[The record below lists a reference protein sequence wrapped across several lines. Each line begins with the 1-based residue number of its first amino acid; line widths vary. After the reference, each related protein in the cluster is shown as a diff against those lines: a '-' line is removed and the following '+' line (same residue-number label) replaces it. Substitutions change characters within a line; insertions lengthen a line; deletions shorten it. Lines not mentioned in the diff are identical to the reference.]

1 MTYSLRIE
9 RFHSADPVFHA
20 DVHRLCRVGDT
31 PLRLW
36 VERFLFSM
44 RHGADLSEN
53 TIRHY
58 GHDLELFL
66 RYLNRYH
73 PSVTTPQKVT
83 ASIVRRYLKHT
94 VGVRGNS
101 PASNRRRL
109 ASLKKFF
116 RHLRQRGV
124 VDADP
129 TARVQMEKFV
139 RRPPTRLTLNEA
151 ARILEASKTTSFP
164 HRDHAIFQLFLTC
177 GCTLSEL
184 IALDLDDYDRE
195 EGTITL
201 VGRRGQ
207 RRTVLLSNSCQNAL
221 DEYLEHRAKA
231 PADRA
236 LFLNRQGMRL
246 TKGAIY
252 HAFRYILRR
261 ARIDRPG
268 VTIHSLRHTC
278 FALLWEA
285 GLSLI
290 VLHQIA
296 GHGSIATT
304 RAYIRTG
311 RRSGRPA
318 SKPMPTRML
327 FPLDE

>member
-1 MTYSLRIE
+1 
-9 RFHSADPVFHA
+9 
-20 DVHRLCRVGDT
+20 
-31 PLRLW
+31 
-36 VERFLFSM
+36 
-44 RHGADLSEN
+44 
-53 TIRHY
+53 IRHY

-164 HRDHAIFQLFLTC
+164 HRDLAIFQLFLTC
-177 GCTLSEL
+177 GCTL
-184 IALDLDDYDRE
+184 
-195 EGTITL
+195 
-201 VGRRGQ
+201 
-207 RRTVLLSNSCQNAL
+207 
-221 DEYLEHRAKA
+221 
-231 PADRA
+231 
-236 LFLNRQGMRL
+236 
-246 TKGAIY
+246 
-252 HAFRYILRR
+252 
-261 ARIDRPG
+261 
-268 VTIHSLRHTC
+268 
-278 FALLWEA
+278 
-285 GLSLI
+285 
-290 VLHQIA
+290 
-296 GHGSIATT
+296 
-304 RAYIRTG
+304 
-311 RRSGRPA
+311 
-318 SKPMPTRML
+318 
-327 FPLDE
+327 